1 MQLQEGNDLIIRDQR
16 YVIHSI
22 IKQMPDLGASGL
34 FGDLVIISQVGLNS
48 LDVVSSE
55 NFFEYEY
62 RVKYFDTVS
71 EEQGKEEQKN
81 FFLSHQILIFAF
93 QKTTSFIQRILDN
106 FANFLSLI
114 SLAAILIA
122 GIGISNMVI
131 AYINQ
136 NYNAIAVQKSLG
148 LSTRIIQCIL
158 AYQIFII
165 SSFICIIAFILSSFS
180 PGIINSFLPQ
190 ELNFSLQNSSD
201 IFIFLKITF
210 IALIAITIFLIPALN
225 SIQQLSANSLFRN
238 TYEFVSLRF
247 SFKTIIV
254 LLTLFFL
261 MIGIFT
267 LGSSLWLYNFIFLI
281 GFLITILLF
290 YGLFKLFILF
300 FKKVTNINNFN
311 LLLAKRNLTSPS
323 SIGPLIL
330 TTLGIGISLLLTILI
345 IAGSFQNIIQRSVDN
360 KST

>member
-1 MQLQEGNDLIIRDQR
+1 MIYIPLYGEFITTKGNVGSDFFNSSEFAIINENLAVNLQLKEGDDLIIRDQL

-34 FGDLVIISQVGLNS
+34 FGDLVIISQAGLNS

-71 EEQGKEEQKN
+71 EEHGKEELKKSFPESSN
-81 FFLSHQILIFAF
+81 INIRFPEN
-93 QKTTSFIQRILDN
+93 TTSFIQRILDN

-148 LSTRIIQCIL
+148 LGTRIIQCIL

-180 PGIINSFLPQ
+180 PWNYKFPPPSRIKF
-190 ELNFSLQNSSD
+190 FSS
-201 IFIFLKITF
+201 
-210 IALIAITIFLIPALN
+210 
-225 SIQQLSANSLFRN
+225 
-238 TYEFVSLRF
+238 E
-247 SFKTIIV
+247 
-254 LLTLFFL
+254 
-261 MIGIFT
+261 
-267 LGSSLWLYNFIFLI
+267 
-281 GFLITILLF
+281 
-290 YGLFKLFILF
+290 
-300 FKKVTNINNFN
+300 
-311 LLLAKRNLTSPS
+311 
-323 SIGPLIL
+323 
-330 TTLGIGISLLLTILI
+330 
-345 IAGSFQNIIQRSVDN
+345 
-360 KST
+360 